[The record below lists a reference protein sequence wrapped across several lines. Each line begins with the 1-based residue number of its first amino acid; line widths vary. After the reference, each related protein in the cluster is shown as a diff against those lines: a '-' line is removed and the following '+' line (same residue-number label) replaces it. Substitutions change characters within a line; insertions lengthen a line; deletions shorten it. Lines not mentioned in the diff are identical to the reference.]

1 MSAVTTPNDSPIH
14 PEPMHNPS
22 RAAQVVVPQA
32 PLGNATYVNQKPGMG
47 ARALLAKKM
56 STKKCVCSGRILL
69 SNWEGILKFPLR
81 NPKFVSP
88 TDNMLTPCSKK
99 ISAAKKKRFYK

>member
-56 STKKCVCSGRILL
+56 STKKCVCSGRMLL
-69 SNWEGILKFPLR
+69 SN
-81 NPKFVSP
+81 
-88 TDNMLTPCSKK
+88 
-99 ISAAKKKRFYK
+99 